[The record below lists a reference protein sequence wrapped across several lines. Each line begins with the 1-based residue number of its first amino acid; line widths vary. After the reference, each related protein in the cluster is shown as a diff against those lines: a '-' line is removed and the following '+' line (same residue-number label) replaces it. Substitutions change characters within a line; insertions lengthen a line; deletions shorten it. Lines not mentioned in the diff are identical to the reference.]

1 MGERLKRGKR
11 GLCSLF
17 LYIKEM
23 KDKKFIEEKTVELLG
38 DGELF
43 LVDVKVSKNNNIQVF
58 IDGDNGVKIQDCIDL
73 SKALEACLDRES
85 EDFELSVMSFGLEE
99 PLKMQRQYVK
109 NIGRSLQVENEEGSF
124 TGVLVEANEENFTI
138 ELKKKSK
145 KATESENKKT
155 YNYTEIKSA
164 KVVISFK

>member
-1 MGERLKRGKR
+1 
-11 GLCSLF
+11 
-17 LYIKEM
+17 M
-23 KDKKFIEEKTVELLG
+23 KDKNFIEEKVKEILG
-38 DGELF
+38 DGDLF
-43 LVDVKVSKNNNIQVF
+43 LVEVKVSKNNNIQVF

-73 SKALEACLDRES
+73 SRQLEECLDREN
-85 EDFELSVMSFGLEE
+85 EDFELSVLSFGLEE

-124 TGVLVEANEENFTI
+124 TGVLINADEDSFTI

-145 KATESENKKT
+145 KNTENENQKT
-155 YNYTEIKSA
+155 YNYKEIKSA

>member
-1 MGERLKRGKR
+1 
-11 GLCSLF
+11 
-17 LYIKEM
+17 M
-23 KDKKFIEEKTVELLG
+23 KDKNFIEEKVIEILG
-38 DGELF
+38 EGELF

-73 SKALEACLDRES
+73 SRQLEECLDRES
-85 EDFELSVMSFGLEE
+85 EDFELSVLSFGLEE

-124 TGVLVEANEENFTI
+124 TGTLISANEECFTI
-138 ELKKKSK
+138 ELKKKGK
-145 KATESENKKT
+145 KNTENENQKT
-155 YNYTEIKSA
+155 YNYKEIKSA